1 MGYENGIENVA
12 TDKEVIGLHGAE
24 AEKSHAKFNL
34 SREATVHFRPQRNT
48 GLPNSCFFI
57 ALCC

>member
-24 AEKSHAKFNL
+24 AEKAHAKFNL
-34 SREATVHFRPQRNT
+34 SREATVHFRPQRKN
-48 GLPNSCFFI
+48 GLTNS
-57 ALCC
+57 